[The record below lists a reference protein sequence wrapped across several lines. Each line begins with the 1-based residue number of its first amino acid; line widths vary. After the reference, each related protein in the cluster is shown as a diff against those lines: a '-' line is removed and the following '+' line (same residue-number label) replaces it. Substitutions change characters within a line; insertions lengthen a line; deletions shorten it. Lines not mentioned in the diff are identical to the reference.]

1 MNPILATMMFLY
13 DFASQEEDEY
23 QKNKA
28 LDRDV
33 DAFIEQEAR

>member
-13 DFASQEEDEY
+13 DFASKEDEY

>member
-1 MNPILATMMFLY
+1 MNPILATMKFLY
-13 DFASQEEDEY
+13 DFASEDKYE
-23 QKNKA
+23 KNKA